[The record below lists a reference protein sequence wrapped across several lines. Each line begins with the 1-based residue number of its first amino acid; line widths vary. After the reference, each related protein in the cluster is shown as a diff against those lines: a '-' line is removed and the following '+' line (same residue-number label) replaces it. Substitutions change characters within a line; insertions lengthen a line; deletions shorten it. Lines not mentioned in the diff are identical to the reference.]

1 MALTSRLKI
10 DGSILGGLTVVG
22 LVIADYNIQAGS
34 VAVAHATPANDG
46 SLQASRKKAGYSAFV
61 LVGAIG
67 LVTRDLNIVI
77 LGGGAIVAMELSY
90 RHAILTH
97 PETGQIVPPAP
108 QAYQPAENVV
118 PISQQGPDVSY
129 G

>member
-1 MALTSRLKI
+1 MAVTSRLKI

-34 VAVAHATPANDG
+34 VSVAHATPANDG
-46 SLQASRKKAGYSAFV
+46 NLQAARKKAGYSAFV
-61 LVGAIG
+61 LVAGIS
-67 LVTRDLNIVI
+67 LVSKDVNIAI
-77 LGGGAIVAMELSY
+77 LGGGTIIAMELSY
-90 RHAILTH
+90 RHAILTN

-108 QAYQPAENVV
+108 QAYQPAQNVV
-118 PISQQGPDVSY
+118 PINSQGADVSY